1 MSARHIMVATML
13 AASLVSG
20 VAVARGG
27 HSSQDGDSYENDA
40 QKNPRFI
47 EPYAYLDPSRGTL
60 QHPRE
65 GYYLRQQLAAERDG
79 YGSYRGQVRVRPYS
93 PYGY

>member
-1 MSARHIMVATML
+1 MSAHHIMVATAL

-20 VAVARGG
+20 VAAARGS
-27 HSSQDGDSYENDA
+27 HSDAGDSYINDA
-40 QKNPRFI
+40 QRNPRFI
-47 EPYAYLDPSRGTL
+47 EPYADLDPSRGTL

-65 GYYLRQQLAAERDG
+65 GYYLRQRIAAERDG
-79 YGSYRGQVRVRPYS
+79 SEGYRGQVRVRPYS